1 MSLKQDLLLPLT
13 ALAVAAVIYVAAFAN
28 LTGGL

>member
-13 ALAVAAVIYVAAFAN
+13 ALAVAAAIYVAAFAH
-28 LTGGL
+28 LAGGS